1 MYVNVIM
8 AVGSAKPFLSIKGSI
23 VVHNLSTVPWRAQ
36 YFDANSTILHI

>member
-23 VVHNLSTVPWRAQ
+23 VVRELPTMARRRAV
-36 YFDANSTILHI
+36 F